1 MIVGRLL
8 GLLLAALVAA
18 VATGCATS
26 TGPSPSSTRPVG
38 VMPDPGQIFNDT
50 PQGGA

>member
-1 MIVGRLL
+1 MIVGRCL
-8 GLLLAALVAA
+8 GLLLAALLA
-18 VATGCATS
+18 VLATGCATS
-26 TGPSPSSTRPVG
+26 TAPTSSTTRPVG

>member
-1 MIVGRLL
+1 MIVGRCL
-8 GLLLAALVAA
+8 GLLLAALVAI

-26 TGPSPSSTRPVG
+26 TAPPSSSTRPVG
-38 VMPDPGQIFNDT
+38 VLPDPGHIFNDT

>member
-8 GLLLAALVAA
+8 GLLLAALVAVA
-18 VATGCATS
+18 ATGCATA
-26 TGPSPSSTRPVG
+26 TAPSSSATRPVG
-38 VMPDPGQIFNDT
+38 VLPDPGQIFNDT